1 MSEWNCEHMRPF
13 KAFQVPKADFDTS
26 SYWHFCPICGTPRPE
41 PKKGLAEKLLRA
53 YFKPATMEEIKE
65 GNFDR
70 VAQAALEHFS
80 EIVDEEFLNSQ
91 TRPYEVEKF
100 IKELKNKFKESI

>member
-1 MSEWNCEHMRPF
+1 MTEWNCEHMRPF

-80 EIVDEEFLNSQ
+80 EIVDEVFPGTMSADL
-91 TRPYEVEKF
+91 
-100 IKELKNKFKESI
+100 IKKKFKESL